1 LRSYLE
7 DGLMKQ
13 ELDFKQKEERYLDT
27 IHHLELK
34 LKDKDHTISVTVNQ
48 QSKLE
53 EVQQALR

>member
-1 LRSYLE
+1 
-7 DGLMKQ
+7 MKQ
-13 ELDFKQKEERYLDT
+13 EMDFKLKEERCLDA

-34 LKDKDHTISVTVNQ
+34 LKEKEHTISITVNQ